1 MRPGR
6 TLLGVLCAALLAT
19 TGSAQNQPDDLTLEP
34 GRAIE
39 RQLTRGEE
47 HRYRIALT
55 AGECVNVVVEQ
66 LGIDVIV
73 HARDPGGALIADFQD
88 EVRIRG
94 HEPVEVVANA
104 NGAYT
109 LTVHA
114 APGSVAPGVYAIRL
128 IGRHPA
134 SDADRA
140 IQESRTLRGAAAR
153 LQQAGTLDES
163 KRQFER
169 ALQIAEGVR
178 GPGDVYVAE
187 LLADLAANRLD
198 ARDYT
203 GAEQLFRRAL
213 TIFNRTLGV
222 EHPRTAMVHARLA
235 FLDHRTGQHPEAESL
250 LEHALAIVERTLG
263 PDHPWVVR
271 CLLTLANF
279 RDDAGD
285 LRKAEEIDLRAIA
298 IAERTRETDSILYS
312 DLLNNLGDVYRQK
325 HDYAGAERLFLRS
338 LALGENLRGPNSY
351 YVSTAYQNLGI
362 IERDAKRYAEAESYY
377 QRALTIRERVLGPEH
392 PDIAQLLNNLAN
404 IYHATGDDDRSLE
417 THFRALRIWEA
428 NGGPY
433 MRGTLLSVGNIAR
446 TYAARGDIEKAIVFQ
461 RRVDAIIETQLAL
474 NLAVGSERQ
483 KMALVDSISERTD
496 RTISLHLR
504 EAPANPDAAALAAL
518 VLLQRKGR
526 VLDAMA
532 DTLAEAR
539 KRIADP
545 ADQTLLDQ
553 LTTTAAQ
560 LSRVTLSRPEQMSS
574 GDKRKAVADLEARK
588 EDLEAQL
595 SRHSAELHA
604 RMQAVTLESVQSAI
618 PDDAVLVE
626 FAVFRPFDPRTEGN
640 DDAYGPPH
648 YAAYVVRKQG
658 PPVGRDLGPTR
669 ALDDAIDALRRA
681 LRDPASTDVKERAR
695 AVHEQVMR
703 PLRASMGDAS
713 RLLISPDGELN
724 LVPFE
729 ALVDEDGRYLIEQYA
744 MSYLTSGRD
753 LLRMQIP
760 RLSRSN
766 PVIVADPLFGEP
778 AANGKQVTRQTP
790 DGNAR
795 PTTATTATRT
805 AIYFAPIGGTA
816 QEARAIKNLFP
827 EATLLT
833 GRNATKAGLQRLDGP
848 RLLHIA
854 THGFFLQD
862 VAGQKPQSAA
872 PVGSIRA
879 AAASD
884 GAQNPLLRSGLALAG
899 ANVGPVQEDDGIL
912 TAMEASSLR
921 LWGTKLVT
929 LSACDTGVGEIRNGE
944 GVYGLRRAFV
954 IAGAETLVMTLW
966 PVSDAIT
973 REPMEAYYAGLRAGF
988 GRGDALRQ
996 AKLAMLKQKDRQHPF
1011 YWASFI
1017 QSGEWAGLDGV
1028 R

>member
-1 MRPGR
+1 MRRGR
-6 TLLGVLCAALLAT
+6 AIIAGSWRPPWRAPFGALWGALCAVLLASA
-19 TGSAQNQPDDLTLEP
+19 GYAQNRPDAVTLEP
-34 GRAIE
+34 GGAVE
-39 RQLTRGEE
+39 RQLTRGQE
-47 HRYRIALT
+47 HRYQIALT
-55 AGECVNVVVEQ
+55 AGECANVVVEQ
-66 LGIDVIV
+66 LGIDIVV
-73 HARDPGGALIADFQD
+73 HARDPRGVLIADFQD
-88 EVRIRG
+88 EIRVRG

-104 NGAYT
+104 DGIYT
-109 LTVHA
+109 LAIHA
-114 APGSVAPGVYAIRL
+114 GPGSVAPGSYAIRL

-140 IQESRTLRGAAAR
+140 IQESRTLRRSALG
-153 LQQAGTLDES
+153 LQQAGTFDES
-163 KRQFER
+163 RRQFER

-178 GPGDVYVAE
+178 GSFDTYVAE
-187 LLADLAANRLD
+187 LLADLAAELLEM
-198 ARDYT
+198 RDYA
-203 GAEQLFRRAL
+203 GSEQLFRRAL

-250 LEHALAIVERTLG
+250 LEHALAVVERTLG
-263 PDHPWVVR
+263 PEHPWVVR
-271 CLLTLANF
+271 CMLTLANF

-298 IAERTRETDSILYS
+298 IAERTHETESILYS

-338 LALGENLRGPNSY
+338 LALGEKLRGANSY
-351 YVSTAYQNLGI
+351 YVSTAFQNLGI
-362 IERDAKRYAEAESYY
+362 IEREAKHYAEAESYY
-377 QRALTIRERVLGPEH
+377 ERALAIRERVLGSDH

-404 IYHATGDDDRSLE
+404 IYHAIGDDDRSLE
-417 THFRALRIWEA
+417 MHFRALRIWEA
-428 NGGPY
+428 NGGAY

-446 TYAARGDIEKAIVFQ
+446 TYAARGDIDKAIAFQ
-461 RRVDAIIETQLAL
+461 RRVDSIIETQLSL

-483 KMALVDSISERTD
+483 KMALVDSIAERTD

-504 EAPANPDAAALAAL
+504 EAPTNPDAAALAAL

-532 DTLAEAR
+532 DTLAAAR
-539 KRIADP
+539 TRIADP
-545 ADQTLLDQ
+545 ADQALVDQ
-553 LTTTAAQ
+553 LTATAAQ
-560 LSRVTLSRPEQMSS
+560 LSRVALSRPEQMSP
-574 GDKRKAVADLEARK
+574 DEKRKAVAELERRKEELEA
-588 EDLEAQL
+588 AL
-595 SRHSAELHA
+595 SQHSAELHA
-604 RMQAVTLESVQSAI
+604 RMQAVTLDSVQSAI
-618 PDDAVLVE
+618 PDEGVLVE
-626 FAVFRPFDPRTEGN
+626 FAVFRPFDPRIEGN
-640 DDAYGPPH
+640 DGAYGPPH
-648 YAAYVVRKQG
+648 YAAYVVRKHG
-658 PPVGRDLGPTR
+658 PPLGRDLGPTR
-669 ALDDAIDALRRA
+669 TVDDLIDALRRA

-695 AVHEQVMR
+695 AVDEQVMR
-703 PLRASMGDAS
+703 PLRASFGDAS
-713 RLLISPDGELN
+713 RLLISPDGAMN

-729 ALVDEDGRYLIEQYA
+729 ALVDEQGRYLVEQYA

-766 PVIVADPLFGEP
+766 PVIIADPLFGEP
-778 AANGKQVTRQTP
+778 AASGARATRQAP
-790 DGNAR
+790 G
-795 PTTATTATRT
+795 RT
-805 AIYFAPIGGTA
+805 GVYFAPIAGTA
-816 QEARAIKNLFP
+816 QEGRAIKSLFP

-833 GRNATKAGLQRLDGP
+833 GREATKAVLQRLDGP

-862 VAGQKPQSAA
+862 PAGQRTQFTTE
-872 PVGSIRA
+872 
-879 AAASD
+879 
-884 GAQNPLLRSGLALAG
+884 NPLLRSGLALAG
-899 ANVGPVQEDDGIL
+899 ANVGTAREDDGIL
-912 TAMEASSLR
+912 TAMEASSLK